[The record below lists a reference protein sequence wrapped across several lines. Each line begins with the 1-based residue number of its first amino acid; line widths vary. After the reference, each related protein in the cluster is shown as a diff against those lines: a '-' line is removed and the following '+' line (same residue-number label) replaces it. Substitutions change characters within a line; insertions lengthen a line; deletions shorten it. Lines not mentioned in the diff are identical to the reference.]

1 MKVSNSGL
9 TGTSQSEQHQPK
21 KRRQPEDRLAEA
33 EEVLR
38 RAGINVAA
46 FREHK
51 SKKRKKDKK
60 EKRERKEKQHN
71 EK

>member
-1 MKVSNSGL
+1 MSNSGL
-9 TGTSQSEQHQPK
+9 TGASQAEERQPK

-38 RAGINVAA
+38 RAGIDVAA
-46 FREHK
+46 LREHK

-60 EKRERKEKQHN
+60 EKRERREKQRS